1 MTDRQSKLSEL
12 LQATGAS
19 AFGEALAARIAE
31 HGQISE
37 VFLVAC
43 GGSLVDLYP
52 AKFFLA
58 SEGCRLRADLYT
70 ANEFVHA
77 LPKALGD
84 RSAVIVCSHSG
95 DTPEAVEAAR
105 IAQAAGSLN
114 VTLTH
119 NSSSDIAAFA
129 DYNVVYEWGD
139 ESSVR
144 NNPMAITLTVCL
156 EILQCAEGYPAYDDF
171 RQALWQI
178 DAVVAAARNKVR
190 GRTKTFAETY
200 QNEKLFYVLSS
211 GASYGHAYGFAIC
224 SLMEMQWLHTSA
236 IHSGEFFHG
245 PFEVTDKTTNFF
257 VLANEGRTRP
267 LDLRVIAF
275 LERYAEH
282 FEVLDARELGIGVLP
297 ESVVDYFNPVL
308 FYSVLCDY
316 REALAEI
323 RGHPLEKRR
332 YMGKVKY

>member
-1 MTDRQSKLSEL
+1 MSSIALN
-12 LQATGAS
+12 AS
-19 AFGEALAARIAE
+19 ALGEALTGRAADGRQIA
-31 HGQISE
+31 E

-52 AKFFLA
+52 SRFFLA

-84 RSAVIVCSHSG
+84 RSVVIVCSHGG
-95 DTPEAVEAAR
+95 DTPESVEAAR
-105 IAQAAGSLN
+105 VAQARGSLT

-119 NSSSDIAAFA
+119 NESSEIAAFA
-129 DYNVVYEWGD
+129 DHNVVYEWGD
-139 ESSVR
+139 ESSVQ
-144 NNPMAITLTVCL
+144 NNPMAITLALCL
-156 EILQCAEGYPAYDDF
+156 EILQQAEGYDDYHDF
-171 RQALWQI
+171 RKAIQKI

-190 GRTKTFAETY
+190 ERTETFAQTY
-200 QNEKLFYVLSS
+200 RNAELFYVLSS
-211 GASYGHAYGFAIC
+211 GASYGHAYGFSIC
-224 SLMEMQWLHTSA
+224 SLMEMQRLHASA

-245 PFEVTDKTTNFF
+245 PFEITDKNTNFI

-267 LDLRVIAF
+267 LDERVIRF
-275 LERYAEH
+275 LERYAEKY
-282 FEVLDARELGIGVLP
+282 EVVDARELGIGVLP

-308 FYSVLCDY
+308 FYSVMCEY
-316 REALAEI
+316 REALAKI
-323 RGHPLEKRR
+323 RDHPLETRR